1 MKLFHSWKRWQLIAL
16 VCVVLTAVLTLVFV
30 LQGGGGDTQ
39 PHAASAI
46 GYYFTAQPNTVVDI
60 SAVFEKKFEAIAL
73 HDSQMDLHD
82 IHIGYSSGTF
92 NLQERAWAEQLYLN
106 MCHEVQ
112 KQLDPSNRAH
122 RPIIDELQERMADK
136 IYVNFSLFQSMPD
149 AWGIDQLFPVMPLEG
164 LNKSPERRAVLL
176 DITCDSDGAI
186 DHYVDGDGIATTM
199 PMPEYDP
206 ENPPMLGFF
215 MVGAYQEI
223 LGNMHNLFGD
233 TEAVDVFVFPD
244 GSVEVELS
252 DEGDTVAD
260 MLQYV
265 QLDPNTLL
273 TQFRDQVKNTGLD
286 DALQQQFLEEF
297 EAGLY
302 GYTYLEDE

>member
-1 MKLFHSWKRWQLIAL
+1 
-16 VCVVLTAVLTLVFV
+16 
-30 LQGGGGDTQ
+30 
-39 PHAASAI
+39 
-46 GYYFTAQPNTVVDI
+46 
-60 SAVFEKKFEAIAL
+60 
-73 HDSQMDLHD
+73 
-82 IHIGYSSGTF
+82 
-92 NLQERAWAEQLYLN
+92 
-106 MCHEVQ
+106 
-112 KQLDPSNRAH
+112 
-122 RPIIDELQERMADK
+122 MADK
-136 IYVNFSLFQSMPD
+136 MYVNFSLFQSMPD
-149 AWGIDQLFPVMPLEG
+149 AWGIDQLFPVLPLEG
-164 LNKSPERRAVLL
+164 LDQVPERRAVLL

-186 DHYVDGDGIATTM
+186 DHYIDGDGIATTM

-244 GSVEVELS
+244 SSVEVELS

-265 QLDPNTLL
+265 QLDPKTLL
-273 TQFRDQVKNTGLD
+273 TQFRDQVKKTD
-286 DALQQQFLEEF
+286 HDAELQQQFLEEF

>member
-1 MKLFHSWKRWQLIAL
+1 MWKGWLDLRGEDPSLLEI
-16 VCVVLTAVLTLVFV
+16 F
-30 LQGGGGDTQ
+30 
-39 PHAASAI
+39 
-46 GYYFTAQPNTVVDI
+46 
-60 SAVFEKKFEAIAL
+60 
-73 HDSQMDLHD
+73 HDSVADLGD
-82 IHIGYSSGTF
+82 VNAQYTMGLL
-92 NLQERAWAEQLYLN
+92 NLEQRAWAEMLHQNTCLALKELLN
-106 MCHEVQ
+106 PV
-112 KQLDPSNRAH
+112 NRNH
-122 RPIIDELQERMADK
+122 RALADELSEKLADK
-136 IYVNFSLFQSMPD
+136 CFANFSLFQSLPD
-149 AWGIDQLFPVMPLEG
+149 AWGIGQVFPVMPLEG

>member
-1 MKLFHSWKRWQLIAL
+1 M
-16 VCVVLTAVLTLVFV
+16 
-30 LQGGGGDTQ
+30 
-39 PHAASAI
+39 
-46 GYYFTAQPNTVVDI
+46 
-60 SAVFEKKFEAIAL
+60 
-73 HDSQMDLHD
+73 
-82 IHIGYSSGTF
+82 
-92 NLQERAWAEQLYLN
+92 
-106 MCHEVQ
+106 
-112 KQLDPSNRAH
+112 
-122 RPIIDELQERMADK
+122 
-136 IYVNFSLFQSMPD
+136 
-149 AWGIDQLFPVMPLEG
+149 FPVLPLEG
-164 LNKSPERRAVLL
+164 LDQVPERRAVLL

-186 DHYVDGDGIATTM
+186 DHYIDGDGIATTM

-265 QLDPNTLL
+265 QLDPKTLL
-273 TQFRDQVKNTGLD
+273 TQFRDQVKKTDLD
-286 DALQQQFLEEF
+286 AELQQQFLKSSRQVCTVI
-297 EAGLY
+297 LILKMSKSCV
-302 GYTYLEDE
+302 T

>member
-1 MKLFHSWKRWQLIAL
+1 
-16 VCVVLTAVLTLVFV
+16 
-30 LQGGGGDTQ
+30 
-39 PHAASAI
+39 
-46 GYYFTAQPNTVVDI
+46 
-60 SAVFEKKFEAIAL
+60 
-73 HDSQMDLHD
+73 
-82 IHIGYSSGTF
+82 
-92 NLQERAWAEQLYLN
+92 

-112 KQLDPSNRAH
+112 KQLDPQNRAH

-136 IYVNFSLFQSMPD
+136 MYVNFSLFQSMPD
-149 AWGIDQLFPVMPLEG
+149 AWGIDQLFPVLPLEG
-164 LNKSPERRAVLL
+164 LDQVPERRAVLL

-186 DHYVDGDGIATTM
+186 DHYIDGDGIATTM

-265 QLDPNTLL
+265 QLDPKTLL
-273 TQFRDQVKNTGLD
+273 THFRDQ
-286 DALQQQFLEEF
+286 
-297 EAGLY
+297 
-302 GYTYLEDE
+302 

>member
-1 MKLFHSWKRWQLIAL
+1 MKCKSSWIRKTVLIVRLSTSCRNVWRTNVRQLLA
-16 VCVVLTAVLTLVFV
+16 VPVDAGCV
-30 LQGGGGDTQ
+30 
-39 PHAASAI
+39 
-46 GYYFTAQPNTVVDI
+46 
-60 SAVFEKKFEAIAL
+60 
-73 HDSQMDLHD
+73 
-82 IHIGYSSGTF
+82 
-92 NLQERAWAEQLYLN
+92 
-106 MCHEVQ
+106 
-112 KQLDPSNRAH
+112 
-122 RPIIDELQERMADK
+122 
-136 IYVNFSLFQSMPD
+136 
-149 AWGIDQLFPVMPLEG
+149 GIDQLFPVLPLEG
-164 LNKSPERRAVLL
+164 LDQVPERRAVLL

-186 DHYVDGDGIATTM
+186 DHYIDGDGIATTM

-265 QLDPNTLL
+265 QLDPKTLL
-273 TQFRDQVKNTGLD
+273 TQFRDQVKKTDLD
-286 DALQQQFLEEF
+286 AELQQQFLEEF

>member
-1 MKLFHSWKRWQLIAL
+1 M
-16 VCVVLTAVLTLVFV
+16 
-30 LQGGGGDTQ
+30 
-39 PHAASAI
+39 
-46 GYYFTAQPNTVVDI
+46 
-60 SAVFEKKFEAIAL
+60 
-73 HDSQMDLHD
+73 
-82 IHIGYSSGTF
+82 
-92 NLQERAWAEQLYLN
+92 
-106 MCHEVQ
+106 
-112 KQLDPSNRAH
+112 
-122 RPIIDELQERMADK
+122 
-136 IYVNFSLFQSMPD
+136 
-149 AWGIDQLFPVMPLEG
+149 GIDQLFPVMPLEG
-164 LNKSPERRAVLL
+164 LNQVPERRAVLL

-273 TQFRDQVKNTGLD
+273 TQFRDQVKTPIWTLSCNSSSSKSLKPVCTVILIWKMSND
-286 DALQQQFLEEF
+286 KCQVVLRLPFLRK
-297 EAGLY
+297 
-302 GYTYLEDE
+302 

>member
-1 MKLFHSWKRWQLIAL
+1 M
-16 VCVVLTAVLTLVFV
+16 
-30 LQGGGGDTQ
+30 
-39 PHAASAI
+39 
-46 GYYFTAQPNTVVDI
+46 
-60 SAVFEKKFEAIAL
+60 
-73 HDSQMDLHD
+73 
-82 IHIGYSSGTF
+82 
-92 NLQERAWAEQLYLN
+92 
-106 MCHEVQ
+106 
-112 KQLDPSNRAH
+112 
-122 RPIIDELQERMADK
+122 
-136 IYVNFSLFQSMPD
+136 
-149 AWGIDQLFPVMPLEG
+149 
-164 LNKSPERRAVLL
+164 PERRAVLL

-273 TQFRDQVKNTGLD
+273 TQFRDQVKTPVSTKRRSSSSSKSLKRGCTDILIWKTSNRCCPAALRLPGLRT
-286 DALQQQFLEEF
+286 L
-297 EAGLY
+297 AG
-302 GYTYLEDE
+302 

>member
-1 MKLFHSWKRWQLIAL
+1 
-16 VCVVLTAVLTLVFV
+16 
-30 LQGGGGDTQ
+30 
-39 PHAASAI
+39 
-46 GYYFTAQPNTVVDI
+46 
-60 SAVFEKKFEAIAL
+60 
-73 HDSQMDLHD
+73 
-82 IHIGYSSGTF
+82 
-92 NLQERAWAEQLYLN
+92 
-106 MCHEVQ
+106 
-112 KQLDPSNRAH
+112 
-122 RPIIDELQERMADK
+122 
-136 IYVNFSLFQSMPD
+136 
-149 AWGIDQLFPVMPLEG
+149 MPLEG

-297 EAGLY
+297 GGGTVRLY
-302 GYTYLEDE
+302 LSGRRVAADARWRCADRACVCRPDKAKPSSGSMRYSLEPVCITGDNSRQ

>member
-1 MKLFHSWKRWQLIAL
+1 
-16 VCVVLTAVLTLVFV
+16 
-30 LQGGGGDTQ
+30 
-39 PHAASAI
+39 
-46 GYYFTAQPNTVVDI
+46 
-60 SAVFEKKFEAIAL
+60 
-73 HDSQMDLHD
+73 
-82 IHIGYSSGTF
+82 
-92 NLQERAWAEQLYLN
+92 

-136 IYVNFSLFQSMPD
+136 IYVNFVVPVD
-149 AWGIDQLFPVMPLEG
+149 AGCPGIDQLFPVMPLEG

-265 QLDPNTLL
+265 QLIRT
-273 TQFRDQVKNTGLD
+273 RC
-286 DALQQQFLEEF
+286 
-297 EAGLY
+297 
-302 GYTYLEDE
+302 

>member
-1 MKLFHSWKRWQLIAL
+1 
-16 VCVVLTAVLTLVFV
+16 
-30 LQGGGGDTQ
+30 
-39 PHAASAI
+39 
-46 GYYFTAQPNTVVDI
+46 
-60 SAVFEKKFEAIAL
+60 
-73 HDSQMDLHD
+73 
-82 IHIGYSSGTF
+82 
-92 NLQERAWAEQLYLN
+92 
-106 MCHEVQ
+106 
-112 KQLDPSNRAH
+112 
-122 RPIIDELQERMADK
+122 
-136 IYVNFSLFQSMPD
+136 
-149 AWGIDQLFPVMPLEG
+149 MPLEG

-265 QLDPNTLL
+265 QLDPEHAADPVP
-273 TQFRDQVKNTGLD
+273 RSGEKYRSGRCAAAAVPSRSS
-286 DALQQQFLEEF
+286 

>member
-1 MKLFHSWKRWQLIAL
+1 
-16 VCVVLTAVLTLVFV
+16 
-30 LQGGGGDTQ
+30 
-39 PHAASAI
+39 
-46 GYYFTAQPNTVVDI
+46 
-60 SAVFEKKFEAIAL
+60 
-73 HDSQMDLHD
+73 
-82 IHIGYSSGTF
+82 
-92 NLQERAWAEQLYLN
+92 
-106 MCHEVQ
+106 
-112 KQLDPSNRAH
+112 
-122 RPIIDELQERMADK
+122 
-136 IYVNFSLFQSMPD
+136 
-149 AWGIDQLFPVMPLEG
+149 MPLEG

-265 QLDPNTLL
+265 QLDPEHAADPVPRSGEKYRSGRCAAAAVPRGVRGGTVRLYL
-273 TQFRDQVKNTGLD
+273 SGRRVAADARWRCADRACVCRPDKAKPSSGSMRYSLEPVCITGD
-286 DALQQQFLEEF
+286 NSRQ
-297 EAGLY
+297 
-302 GYTYLEDE
+302 